1 MSTATARFDGSANA
15 TPRPMTPEE
24 KKVILA
30 SSLGTIFE
38 WYDFYLFG
46 VMAAIIG
53 ANFFTKLDPATRDI
67 FTLLAFAAGFAVR
80 PLGAIV
86 CDVAEA
92 QHQRERRA
100 LAVGRALCRQFRV
113 SRSSEECKRYH
124 LTFGVMQT
132 GWRVSRIN

>member
-1 MSTATARFDGSANA
+1 M
-15 TPRPMTPEE
+15 
-24 KKVILA
+24 LA
-30 SSLGTIFE
+30 PPASRGTGLG
-38 WYDFYLFG
+38 FG
-46 VMAAIIG
+46 LAIG
-53 ANFFTKLDPATRDI
+53 
-67 FTLLAFAAGFAVR
+67 
-80 PLGAIV
+80 